1 MVSQNQNRISL
12 GKVILKEGGDNSY
25 PCDDNKVL
33 YKRGEDLT
41 RKIGYL
47 VKHKNSRI
55 LKYKKFTL
63 SMTLHFL

>member
-25 PCDDNKVL
+25 PCDDNMVL

-41 RKIGYL
+41 RKIGY
-47 VKHKNSRI
+47 
-55 LKYKKFTL
+55 
-63 SMTLHFL
+63 